1 MSMNFSLALDDLD
14 ISLIRKMNMRK
25 NADTIDLGL
34 GQLSLDTPRAMRDG
48 GADSFTSDAL
58 NYSPTAGLPELKSI
72 IAKHYNSSVNI
83 DYKPEQVVV
92 TSGAEHGL
100 YCIFQA
106 MLNHKDEVM
115 IPELSYPAYPGIAKL
130 FNANSIEYK
139 LTRNFNID
147 IDDLI
152 SKITS
157 KTKIILVNSPSN
169 PTGTIIC
176 ETDLKLLA
184 ERLKNINSDILLV
197 SDEVYSELNDSSL
210 AVSSINKFYENTVV
224 ISSLSKSASAAGLRL
239 GWLIGP
245 DELIKEVTKIVQYS
259 ITSVAVPS
267 QKAALAYFNSNSNT
281 SKVNK
286 KLASNRRIITAS
298 FKNTPL
304 ETTTPLGAFYY
315 FADISSYGNSRQVA
329 DRLLDKQNVL
339 VIPGLAFGNA
349 GDKYIRVSYG
359 TETKVLEAGL
369 KRIIEELL

>member
-48 GADSFTSDAL
+48 GADSFTNDAL